1 MRSIEQ
7 DRGAHL
13 VIGADPGL
21 DFDEARLRL
30 ERATVVISA
39 GAAAGEAWG
48 QAALLTIAE
57 CAVRMFRGGVYLA
70 RDFAEPVVVGCRP
83 PVPLQRFLTEIGCHR
98 EAAPAH
104 ALALHVGADVPE
116 KVKVLCCWADGWIA
130 SVSPRPG
137 APTTSGNEISG
148 ALAGAMMASEA
159 FRSQVLKDLRAGRR
173 TLRISA
179 LTPSDPEPVAAMTLE
194 RLPARC
200 WLLGLGNLGQA
211 TLWLLGL
218 LPYADP
224 GAVELFLQ
232 DGDAV
237 GPENLDV
244 QLLTR
249 FAWIGRKKARAAAYW
264 AEAQGFRTT
273 IIERRFTTGFRR
285 MLDEPG
291 LIFVGVDNLE
301 TRRAA
306 AAEQGGFDLVLD
318 GGLGAT
324 PAEVF
329 DIRLHGFPGS
339 RTPQGAWPPA
349 TVASGTLPGMALS
362 RLVEQGRL
370 PMCGALRITGQAVG
384 VPSTAVAAAAIAVA
398 QACRAI
404 SSAAYCD
411 LVDLSL
417 ADPKRAAS
425 REHELPRPGVLP
437 VTEARAR
444 SV

>member
-7 DRGAHL
+7 DRGAQL

-21 DFDEARLRL
+21 DFDEASLRL
-30 ERATVVISA
+30 ERAAVMISA

-48 QAALLTIAE
+48 QAALLTLAE

-70 RDFAEPVVVGCRP
+70 RNFAEPVVVGCRP
-83 PVPLQRFLTEIGCHR
+83 PVPLQSLLVEIGCRR

-116 KVKVLCCWADGWIA
+116 EAKALCCWADGWIA
-130 SVSPRPG
+130 SVSPRPA
-137 APTTSGNEISG
+137 APTASGNEISG
-148 ALAGAMMASEA
+148 ALAGAMVASEA

-173 TLRISA
+173 TLRVSP
-179 LTPSDPEPVAAMTLE
+179 LTPANPEPAAAMRLE

-211 TLWLLGL
+211 TLWMLGL

-232 DGDAV
+232 DGDAA
-237 GPENLDV
+237 GAENLDV

-249 FAWIGRKKARAAAYW
+249 FAWVGRNKARAAADW
-264 AEAQGFRTT
+264 AESRGFQTT
-273 IIERRFTTGFRR
+273 IIERRFAGGFRR
-285 MLDEPG
+285 TPDEPG
-291 LIFVGVDNLE
+291 LMFVGVDNLE

-306 AAEQGGFDLVLD
+306 AAEQAGFDLVLD

-339 RTPQGAWPPA
+339 RTPQAAWPP
-349 TVASGTLPGMALS
+349 VPVPVEKLPGAALS

-370 PMCGALRITGQAVG
+370 PICGALQIAGQAVG

-404 SSAAYCD
+404 SGGAYCD
-411 LVDLSL
+411 RVDLSL
-417 ADPKRAAS
+417 TDPKRAAAH
-425 REHELPRPGVLP
+425 EHELPRMGVLP
-437 VTEARAR
+437 AAVRRVAT
-444 SV
+444 